1 MSSFLE
7 GWKCLPLELQA
18 GWMKPSTE
26 DKDPGG
32 VRAIFTWFSW
42 THWVYRSQNL
52 VHRKEKTERD
62 SRCNTQ
68 FPEEAERRY
77 LIRQVVE
84 RMPHEGLFLD
94 MPPTP
99 QEEGSPNL
107 SRENAEM
114 RETLAAIVIDQFFAE
129 VRSKSTK
136 WVREKIESEGVA
148 FLKPLFNEKNILNLS
163 EKVYA
168 PGEEVSDYEEQETEE
183 SDEDQVFH
191 GLFN

>member
-7 GWKCLPLELQA
+7 GWKCLPLKLQA
-18 GWMKPSTE
+18 GWMKPSAE
-26 DKDPGG
+26 DNDPGG
-32 VRAIFTWFSW
+32 VRSIFTWFSW
-42 THWVYRSQNL
+42 TSWVYKSQNL
-52 VHRKEKTERD
+52 VSRKEKTERE
-62 SRCNTQ
+62 SRNNTK
-68 FPEEAERRY
+68 FPEEAERRD
-77 LIRQVVE
+77 LIRTVVA

-99 QEEGSPNL
+99 AKEASPNL
-107 SRENAEM
+107 SRENAEI

-136 WVREKIESEGVA
+136 WVGEKIESEGVA
-148 FLKPLFNEKNILNLS
+148 FLKPLLNKKNIFNLS

-168 PGEEVSDYEEQETEE
+168 PGEDVSDYEAEDTEE
-183 SDEDQVFH
+183 SDEDDSFN

>member
-18 GWMKPSTE
+18 GWLKPSTE

-32 VRAIFTWFSW
+32 VRDIFTWFSW

-52 VHRKEKTERD
+52 VYRKETTERD
-62 SRCNTQ
+62 FYNTK
-68 FPEEAERRY
+68 FPEEAERRD
-77 LIRQVVE
+77 LIAKVVAG
-84 RMPHEGLFLD
+84 MPHEGLFLD
-94 MPPTP
+94 MPPIP
-99 QEEGSPNL
+99 AEEASPNV
-107 SRENAEM
+107 SRENAGM

-148 FLKPLFNEKNILNLS
+148 FLKPLFNKKNIFNLS
-163 EKVYA
+163 EKVYV
-168 PGEEVSDYEEQETEE
+168 PGEEVSDYEEEETEE
-183 SDEDQVFH
+183 SDEDERFR